1 MYKLQKSQLDGRISV
16 ITRLS
21 DNSLIPLDEANTDY
35 QEYLKWV
42 EAGNTPLP
50 ADE

>member
-1 MYKLQKSQLDGRISV
+1 MYKLQAKVFDEYRNVL
-16 ITRLS
+16 RLS
-21 DNSLIPLDEANTDY
+21 DNASIPMNPANTDY

-42 EAGNTPLP
+42 EAGNAPEP